1 MGKIMWMV
9 PGPDVPTLA
18 VFDLGFLIENCVL
31 KCHLVDGFSNGRF
44 AFILLN
50 PLGFL
55 GSMEERK
62 QIGSMLIIQIYI
74 YIYVCVMYIYIY
86 ISYISLSQSEQF
98 NSFCTGFA

>member
-1 MGKIMWMV
+1 MGKIMWMG

-31 KCHLVDGFSNGRF
+31 KCHLADGFSNGRF

-62 QIGSMLIIQIYI
+62 QIGSMLIIHIHIYI
-74 YIYVCVMYIYIY
+74 CVYIYTHLIH
-86 ISYISLSQSEQF
+86 ISL
-98 NSFCTGFA
+98 GV

>member
-1 MGKIMWMV
+1 MATGISKMGKIMWMG

-31 KCHLVDGFSNGRF
+31 KCHLADGFSNGRF

-62 QIGSMLIIQIYI
+62 QI
-74 YIYVCVMYIYIY
+74 
-86 ISYISLSQSEQF
+86 
-98 NSFCTGFA
+98 

>member
-1 MGKIMWMV
+1 MGKIMWMG

-31 KCHLVDGFSNGRF
+31 KCHLADGFSNGRF

-55 GSMEERK
+55 GPMEERK
-62 QIGSMLIIQIYI
+62 QIGSMLIIHIHIYICVYI
-74 YIYVCVMYIYIY
+74 YIH
-86 ISYISLSQSEQF
+86 ISYISLSESEQF